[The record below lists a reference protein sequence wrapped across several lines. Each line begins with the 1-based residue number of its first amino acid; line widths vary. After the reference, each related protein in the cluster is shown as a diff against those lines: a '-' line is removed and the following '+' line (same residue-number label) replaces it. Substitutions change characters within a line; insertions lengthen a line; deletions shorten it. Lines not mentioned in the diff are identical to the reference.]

1 MEGYAFVWQRE
12 IVLESLELDGSRL
25 GVDIPNVNSVELCSS
40 LISVQKKSITS
51 LLLVLVLT

>member
-1 MEGYAFVWQRE
+1 MEGYAVVWQRE

-25 GVDIPNVNSVELCSS
+25 GVDIPNVNSVELFSS
-40 LISVQKKSITS
+40 FISVQKKSITS

>member
-1 MEGYAFVWQRE
+1 MGGYAFVWQRE

-25 GVDIPNVNSVELCSS
+25 GVDIPNVNSVELFSS
-40 LISVQKKSITS
+40 FISVQKKSITS